1 MNAQQMFVE
10 SIPSIIYAFIPQII
24 PFFPPKILCHL
35 SSELFLELQLFF
47 EYVTIYRTLSFP
59 WGLAGKESSYN
70 AGDLGLIPGFGRSP
84 GEGKGWLS
92 FTELW
97 NSLLPL
103 DIYPLG
109 DVGQSLGWEDPW
121 RRKWQ
126 STLVFLP
133 GKSYRQRSLGGNSPW
148 GHKSWTWLK
157 RHSSHVHLTD
167 YHLSIYAS
175 MSIMYVKCLSGNWFV
190 VSIVEYCHNGKYC
203 MNCSHFRLE

>member
-10 SIPSIIYAFIPQII
+10 SIPSIIYAFIPQVI

-35 SSELFLELQLFF
+35 SLELFLELQLFF

-59 WGLAGKESSYN
+59 WGSAGKESSYN

-84 GEGKGWLS
+84 GEGNGWLS

-148 GHKSWTWLK
+148 GHKS
-157 RHSSHVHLTD
+157 
-167 YHLSIYAS
+167 
-175 MSIMYVKCLSGNWFV
+175 
-190 VSIVEYCHNGKYC
+190 
-203 MNCSHFRLE
+203 